1 MLLNALASES
11 NPKKGRRKKVK
22 TPVKAAEPEPPL
34 PSTPVAARGHYPCVL
49 RSCSVILPVSR
60 MLNHVRSFHS
70 KFYCEV
76 SKVTTLFLFV
86 FITLVCFRDHL
97 IGKERLQ

>member
-11 NPKKGRRKKVK
+11 NKKKAKRKKVK
-22 TPVKAAEPEPPL
+22 TPAKAPAPKPSL
-34 PSTPVAARGHYPCVL
+34 PSTPIATKGDYPCVF
-49 RSCSVILPVSR
+49 RSCNVILPVSR
-60 MLNHVRSFHS
+60 MLNHARSFHS

-76 SKVTTLFLFV
+76 SKATILFLFV

-97 IGKERLQ
+97 IWKERLL